1 MQYLLQI
8 VVWCW
13 PSLHLSSITLCRT
26 TSKSIFVFC
35 FCLIISDLAVLIMG
49 HFLLLIE
56 N

>member
-1 MQYLLQI
+1 MEYLLQI

-13 PSLHLSSITLCRT
+13 SSLHLPSTTLCRT
-26 TSKSIFVFC
+26 TSKTILVFC
-35 FCLIISDLAVLIMG
+35 FCLIIGDFAVLIMR